1 MTTYA
6 DQILIRDYVQLQLR
20 IARDK
25 LGPEAR
31 HIDTDE
37 ESRRQRVRLGQH
49 FRRLSHRKREAERRR
64 LNAELDIVRK
74 LDREAIRRG
83 EGPVNLAT
91 FDIDMKETP

>member
-31 HIDTDE
+31 NIDTDE
-37 ESRRQRVRLGQH
+37 ESRRQRVRLGRH
-49 FRRLSHRKREAERRR
+49 FRRLSPRKREAERRR
-64 LNAELDIVRK
+64 LNAELDAVRQ
-74 LDREAIRRG
+74 LDRAAGGRA
-83 EGPVNLAT
+83 NLAT
-91 FDIDMKETP
+91 FEIETKEAP